1 MAKNANI
8 LEKEAIELETKLK
21 KAAVKEDGS
30 RDDELLKFLYDN
42 YHKRFLQDNKQIWDN
57 GKLMIP
63 FSLSAFGFY
72 ATLKCPNLE
81 SVIVLALASIALAF
95 VWLSNA
101 ENHRAFQNKSFVW
114 MRAIEIILL
123 GPDVKTPFKIPDDWF
138 NKQLSRPAAV
148 NMTIRGFFFAVL
160 IGWLLIIYYNI

>member
-81 SVIVLALASIALAF
+81 SVIVLALA
-95 VWLSNA
+95 
-101 ENHRAFQNKSFVW
+101 
-114 MRAIEIILL
+114 
-123 GPDVKTPFKIPDDWF
+123 
-138 NKQLSRPAAV
+138 
-148 NMTIRGFFFAVL
+148 
-160 IGWLLIIYYNI
+160 